1 MDDFEGCKTS
11 VEVSADRIEIA
22 GELEVEPEDG
32 TELLQ
37 SQERTLMAEEL
48 LLAEVQREYFF
59 EMESTSG
66 QDAVKIIEM
75 TATDLKY
82 YINLVDKTVAGFER
96 ISSNFERSSTVD
108 KMPSNSITCYSKICE
123 KDRSTDATIFTVV
136 LF

>member
-96 ISSNFERSSTVD
+96 MTPIKKRF
-108 KMPSNSITCYSKICE
+108 CGG
-123 KDRSTDATIFTVV
+123 
-136 LF
+136 